1 MSPLMPHF
9 VRRAVPGALSVG
21 ALAAA
26 LAGCDST
33 NLTSSSD
40 DRIVPTVSLS
50 VDGVQGL
57 ATKADSVNL
66 RLPLNVTVNASD
78 NASIQA
84 IVTSVVVGG
93 SVLKAD
99 SVGNASGLNPMTRTS
114 KVQLSGVRAGQA
126 IIIRATAIDAGGNQ
140 ASDEVTAVAFD
151 PNIPKVSILTPET
164 AVIAGG
170 TYTFS
175 VQGIDTLG
183 VSKIG
188 YRSSGP
194 SALTRSDSS
203 LFSVPL
209 PRNDTATFSFT
220 VPSSVAVGTTFSVEP
235 FAENRDAQRGT
246 GEAVTVRVVAP
257 GADAQTP
264 LVFQTIP
271 PRMEVGDSLD
281 LNARD
286 PDGLIK
292 SIGFIV
298 KDSTGLQLAS
308 VDIPTAT
315 PAQQVVRRVEWT
327 FRADAFG

>member
-21 ALAAA
+21 GLAAA

-33 NLTSSSD
+33 NLTSSSG

-66 RLPLNVTVNASD
+66 RLPLDVTVNASD
-78 NASIQA
+78 NASIEA

-151 PNIPKVSILTPET
+151 PNIPKVSILTPEA

-183 VSKIG
+183 ISKIG

-194 SALTRSDSS
+194 SSLTRSDSS
-203 LFSVPL
+203 LLSVPL
-209 PRNDTATFSFT
+209 PKNDTATFSFT

-271 PRMEVGDSLD
+271 P
-281 LNARD
+281 
-286 PDGLIK
+286 
-292 SIGFIV
+292 
-298 KDSTGLQLAS
+298 
-308 VDIPTAT
+308 
-315 PAQQVVRRVEWT
+315 
-327 FRADAFG
+327 